1 MKWSEAKVPQSCPTL
16 CDPVDYTVHGILQAR
31 ILEWV
36 VFPFSRGSSQP
47 RDGTQVSHNC
57 RRILYQLS
65 HQGSPFNAYQTPN
78 IHRHDGT
85 EKPTVKRE
93 RTNQKKTCCP
103 QGGFVYLINKQM
115 SKENEGSTL
124 KKTTPPD
131 RESTALSERPPPA
144 DIRGWAGEA
153 GWGSK
158 HRRWG
163 REQGGQLERQEYPL
177 QPKPTGGKATQN
189 TAVREE
195 EISLQTCALP
205 LQGKTQSAFLFPSF
219 SRILYAMNLTKLSF

>member
-1 MKWSEAKVPQSCPTL
+1 MEPRSPTIAGGFFTSWVTREAHSTRIKHLINTGTMALRSQQWREKEQS
-16 CDPVDYTVHGILQAR
+16 
-31 ILEWV
+31 
-36 VFPFSRGSSQP
+36 
-47 RDGTQVSHNC
+47 
-57 RRILYQLS
+57 
-65 HQGSPFNAYQTPN
+65 
-78 IHRHDGT
+78 
-85 EKPTVKRE
+85 
-93 RTNQKKTCCP
+93 KKNRCP